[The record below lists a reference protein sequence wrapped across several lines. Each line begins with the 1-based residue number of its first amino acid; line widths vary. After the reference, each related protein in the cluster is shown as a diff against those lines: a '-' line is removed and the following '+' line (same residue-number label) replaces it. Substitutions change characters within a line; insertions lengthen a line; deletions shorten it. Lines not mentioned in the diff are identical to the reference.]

1 MGGGIPGLLLRR
13 LLVAVP
19 ILLAVSVLLFCVLR
33 LLPLDPA
40 AMSMPPTATRA
51 EIDAKRA
58 EMGLDRPL
66 PVQYGIWL
74 DDVLHG
80 DFGTSVQYRREAGA
94 VVAQAL
100 PATVELAALAMGV
113 ATVLGL
119 GGGLLLFR
127 FRGRVLEAAGDT
139 GAVLAMS
146 VPEFMWALLF
156 LLGFGV
162 LWPVLPFVGRVS
174 AAGMGSAG
182 GFFLLPSLV
191 RGNWSAFRD
200 AFAHLVLPATALGLA
215 FAPPLARVLRSSLL
229 DAYAED
235 YIRLARLR
243 GLGET
248 AILLRHALRNAI
260 LPALTL
266 MGVQFGFLFGG
277 TLLVEVIYSFPGLG
291 NLMVDAVRNVDLPI
305 IQAVSL
311 TYCVTVLLINTT
323 VDAAYLAL
331 DPRLARQGT
340 HR

>member
-1 MGGGIPGLLLRR
+1 MTGGGIPGLLLRR
-13 LLVAVP
+13 LLVAAP

-51 EIDAKRA
+51 EIAAKRT
-58 EMGLDRPL
+58 EMGLDRSL

-74 DDVLHG
+74 RDALRG
-80 DFGTSVQYRREAGA
+80 DFGTSVLYRREAGA

-100 PATVELAALAMGV
+100 PATVELAGLAMVV

-119 GGGLLLFR
+119 GGGLLMFR
-127 FRGRVLEAAGDT
+127 FRGRVLEAVGDT

-162 LWPVLPFVGRVS
+162 LFPVLPFVGRVS
-174 AAGMGSAG
+174 TGAGSAG
-182 GFFLLPSLV
+182 GFLLLPSLL
-191 RGNWSAFRD
+191 RGDWGTFRD
-200 AFAHLVLPATALGLA
+200 VLAHLVLPATALGLA

-235 YIRLARLR
+235 FIRLARLR
-243 GLGET
+243 GLSEG
-248 AILLRHALRNAI
+248 AILLRHALRPAV

-311 TYCVTVLLINTT
+311 TYCVVVLAINTV

-331 DPRLARQGT
+331 DPRLR
-340 HR
+340 R

>member
-1 MGGGIPGLLLRR
+1 MGGIPGLLLRR
-13 LLVAVP
+13 VLVAVP

-51 EIDAKRA
+51 EIEAKRT
-58 EMGLDRPL
+58 EMGLDRAL
-66 PVQYGIWL
+66 PVQYGIWFR
-74 DDVLHG
+74 DVLRG

-100 PATVELAALAMGV
+100 PATVELAVLAMVV

-127 FRGRVLEAAGDT
+127 LRGGLMEGVGDT

-174 AAGMGSAG
+174 ASGVGGG
-182 GFFLLPSLV
+182 GFLLLPALLH
-191 RGNWSAFRD
+191 GQWALFRD
-200 AFAHLVLPATALGLA
+200 ALSHLVLPAVALGLA

-248 AILLRHALRNAI
+248 AVLLRHALKNAL

-331 DPRLARQGT
+331 DPRLAR
-340 HR
+340 

>member
-1 MGGGIPGLLLRR
+1 MGGIPGLLARR
-13 LLVAVP
+13 VATALP

-40 AMSMPPTATRA
+40 AMSMPPTATRT
-51 EIDAKRA
+51 EIDAKRV

-66 PVQYGIWL
+66 PVQYAIWL
-74 DDVLHG
+74 RDVSHG

-100 PATVELAALAMGV
+100 PATIELAGLAMV
-113 ATVLGL
+113 IATVLGL
-119 GGGLLLFR
+119 GGGLALFR
-127 FRGRVLEAAGDT
+127 FRSGWLEAAGDT
-139 GAVLAMS
+139 GAVLTMS
-146 VPEFMWALLF
+146 IPEFMWALLF

-174 AAGMGSAG
+174 SGMGG
-182 GFFLLPSLV
+182 GSGFVLLPSLLS
-191 RGNWSAFRD
+191 GQWTLFRD
-200 AFAHLVLPATALGLA
+200 ALSHLVLPAAALGLA

-229 DAYAED
+229 DAYGED

-243 GLGET
+243 GLTET
-248 AILLRHALRNAI
+248 AILLRHALKNAI
-260 LPALTL
+260 LPTLTL

-291 NLMVDAVRNVDLPI
+291 NLMVDAVRNVDLPV

-311 TYCVTVLLINTT
+311 TYCVTVLAINTA
-323 VDAAYLAL
+323 VDACYLAL
-331 DPRLARQGT
+331 DPRLGAR
-340 HR
+340 